1 MCQCTPGIKS
11 PFCGKPGCEW
21 PQQPPL
27 TEEEAGIEQ
36 ARAKAHEL
44 STEAERAWYSYAAL
58 LDVGPDRTR
67 AFDVYENL
75 RNARRV

>member
-1 MCQCTPGIKS
+1 MCKCTPGIKS

-21 PQQPPL
+21 PPL
-27 TEEEAGIEQ
+27 TEEDRGVVH

-44 STEAERAWYSYAAL
+44 ATAAERAWYAYAAL
-58 LDVGPDRTR
+58 LDVGPERTR

-75 RNARRV
+75 RTARRV